1 MKLQF
6 LGTAAAEGIPALFC
20 NCPACQY
27 AYKTGGKEIR
37 MRAGAM
43 LDDVIKIDFGP
54 DSYAQM
60 LANHLDY
67 TRVHTLLVTHSHPDH
82 LAVDELG
89 YRQPSF
95 SHLTDERMLTV
106 YGNAAVG
113 KKIAPRLS
121 ARIGFQQL
129 TAFETMEIEGY
140 QVTPLQAVHYL
151 HREPNPPQENLVT
164 FEGKTYSRCT
174 HMTAR
179 ALRPKIWTS
188 WPASVWIWLRWTAPM
203 AATRPRAWAI
213 WAMLRISSAVSS

>member
-6 LGTAAAEGIPALFC
+6 LGTSAAEGIPALFC

-129 TAFETMEIEGY
+129 TAFETVEIEGY
-140 QVTPLQAVHYL
+140 QVTPLQAVHI
-151 HREPNPPQENLVT
+151 
-164 FEGKTYSRCT
+164 C
-174 HMTAR
+174 
-179 ALRPKIWTS
+179 I
-188 WPASVWIWLRWTAPM
+188 ASPIRRRRIWLPL
-203 AATRPRAWAI
+203 RAKPIPAWS
-213 WAMLRISSAVSS
+213 RHSFT